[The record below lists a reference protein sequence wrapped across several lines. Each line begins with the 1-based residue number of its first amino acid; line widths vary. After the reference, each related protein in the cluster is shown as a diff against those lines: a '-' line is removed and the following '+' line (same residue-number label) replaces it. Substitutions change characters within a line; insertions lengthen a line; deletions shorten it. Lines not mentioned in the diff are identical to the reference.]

1 MEDFTIRLLQL
12 AGKGYTCSQIM
23 LLMGLEIRGETNPG
37 LVRAMAGLAYGC
49 GSGRASC
56 GVLTGGCC
64 LLALYA
70 GKGSDDETGSEKLTA
85 MLQDLLDWF
94 AERIGDATGTLA
106 CETIVGQEGPAA
118 ARQRCGTLLTDTY
131 TKVLEIL
138 QTYEFDISSS

>member
-49 GSGRASC
+49 GTGKASC

-64 LLALYA
+64 LLAIYA
-70 GKGSDDETGSEKLTA
+70 GKGSDDETGSEKLAA

-118 ARQRCGTLLTDTY
+118 ARQRCGTLLADTY
-131 TKVLEIL
+131 AKVLEIL
-138 QTYEFDISSS
+138 QTYEFDLSGS